1 MIEQLFIDGGSVKV
15 YTGPKK
21 GKFYINKMGKKVYL
35 DRKTLNEEIPY
46 MRKAKAKGAKAK
58 AKKA

>member
-35 DRKTLNEEIPY
+35 DRKSLNEEIPY
-46 MRKAKAKGAKAK
+46 MRKGKAKKAK